1 MSGIDEVDDAHIR
14 LTRMFPMQA
23 ARILLESA
31 LPGNRHGQYQGI
43 QCRVVKTLSNQF
55 SGCQDHPWGI
65 GWQCF
70 QFAN

>member
-31 LPGNRHGQYQGI
+31 LPRNRHGQYQGI
-43 QCRVVKTLSNQF
+43 QCRVVKPLSNQF
-55 SGCQDHPWGI
+55 PGCQDCGFRGI
-65 GWQCF
+65 VTGRF
-70 QFAN
+70 GRS

>member
-1 MSGIDEVDDAHIR
+1 MSGINEVDDAHIS
-14 LTRMFPMQA
+14 LTCMLPMQA

-31 LPGNRHGQYQGI
+31 LPGNWHGQYQSI
-43 QCRVVKTLSNQF
+43 QCWMVEPLSDQF
-55 SGCQDHPWGI
+55 PGCQDHPWGI